1 MSDGRGAGGGC
12 AWGHPRVPERS
23 GYGRE
28 VGRTAF
34 RRKMRRVPAPSGGR
48 DRGRG
53 RRKRSERKSSPGL
66 TNLAHLDPQTGG
78 TDRIDSFPM
87 NRIVLYNHY
96 GGGRAE
102 GEL

>member
-12 AWGHPRVPERS
+12 ARGHPRVPERS

-34 RRKMRRVPAPSGGR
+34 RRRMRRASAPSGGR

-53 RRKRSERKSSPGL
+53 RQKWSERKSSPGL
-66 TNLAHLDPQTGG
+66 TSLGLTNSPRLDPTGRRRRLG
-78 TDRIDSFPM
+78 QSISYKSGK
-87 NRIVLYNHY
+87 II
-96 GGGRAE
+96 
-102 GEL
+102 